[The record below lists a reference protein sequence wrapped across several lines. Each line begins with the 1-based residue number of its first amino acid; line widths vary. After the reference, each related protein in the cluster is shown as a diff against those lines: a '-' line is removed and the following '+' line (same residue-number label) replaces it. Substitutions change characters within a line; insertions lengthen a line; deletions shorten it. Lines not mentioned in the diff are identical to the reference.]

1 MNEIFDPE
9 LELKALHKARDM
21 QDAMTDEFLTCK
33 QCGHN
38 LLDRVTGCSC
48 VCHFRED
55 RVTPL

>member
-1 MNEIFDPE
+1 
-9 LELKALHKARDM
+9 
-21 QDAMTDEFLTCK
+21 MTIEDLDCK

-38 LLDRVTGCSC
+38 LLDRVTGCTC